1 MSSWMT
7 ADYFAGEQRLCL
19 PSQRAPSFV
28 AISFLRELFFDIFV
42 AIVPTL
48 IFFFFAPFNFHRLR
62 KQPIKVVPNYR
73 GICKLFI
80 AVVLAFLNLTTLV
93 LEIKTGSHPPYLYS
107 AAGSF
112 AAGLIIPYLS
122 FINHSRSQRPFDLLN
137 GVLTLSLSRD
147 LLQVL
152 LLRYIDQ
159 CRISIPSEATIIAK
173 IVLLILELQSK
184 RSILREPWQGLSFEE
199 TESNFSQSFFWWVNS
214 LLRRGRYELFEVEDL
229 PPLPRD
235 LSSQL
240 LREKMKHYWEIRSKP
255 ERRFELALALM
266 KCTFW
271 ENIRVVPFMLAAM
284 CLQYAQPVL
293 ISQLIRFVSVP
304 HPDQRDLRGYGLI
317 LLTFKIYVGLAVLKG
332 RRDIAQRRVTTVS
345 KGSLMSLI
353 HHKSLISGNDSNH
366 SAITL
371 IGNDVEDVQR
381 AMQWFHVI
389 WSSIISFGVGLYLLS
404 FQLGWASVVPV
415 ILVFITSQGGKYVSK
430 NFVSKQRAWSDATQT
445 RISLIRTVLGH
456 LKSIKMGGYS
466 QKIEEKIQEARKT
479 ELNAGLTT
487 YWLDVLLAGCASF
500 LNVVGPA
507 ITLGVYTVVAK
518 YTGNPPLDTERVF
531 TSFGLIQ
538 MVTLPVN
545 SMLFIIPNFIAAI
558 AGFDRI
564 QKFLLEPTHEN
575 KHLDLTHQTVI
586 DQEPVD
592 LLNQDLADITNPS
605 GGGGGGGGYAIKF
618 QDVSVR
624 FDTEDRPVLN
634 KIDFEIEAGWIV
646 MIKGITGSG
655 KTTLART
662 IIGDLQPESGSIS
675 TSSRKMAFCS
685 QSPWLPN
692 GTIRDLIAGP
702 PASKIT
708 DEKWYQRV
716 LFACDLEDDLAQLPN
731 GDETLVGGTSL
742 SGGQKQ
748 RVAVA
753 RAIYSRLDILVLDDV
768 FSALDAR
775 TANRVAQRLIGPS
788 GLLRELKKTV
798 VLITHSNTDG
808 SISQKGTWSQLK
820 SEDSPTDTETE
831 EESSLQNSSDVAQEE
846 KPIEDSSLATSKPKR
861 SMDSVRQIG
870 DSAIYQY
877 YIKAIGASRIMATI
891 AILMSAAVFTML
903 IQNWLR
909 LWTANVDKNGD
920 QRTWFYLIIYLLLA
934 LGHWLSL
941 TGMATVS
948 LLVVPTSGQNLHNN
962 LIRTVINAPLSF
974 ITSTD
979 MVATTLSRFSQDM
992 KQVDRQLPGQI
1003 AALGSQI
1010 FKLIAQV
1017 LLLFMAQAYF
1027 LLTLPFLIIIVYV
1040 IQKIYLFTS
1049 RQLRWLSMEA
1059 NSLPN
1064 TNFLETVHGITTI
1077 RAFGWENEY
1086 ALDNSKAID
1095 TSQVPSYTLLAIEQW
1110 LTLVLDLIVAAV
1122 AVFNVVL
1129 IVTQSDNGSISA
1141 GQVGIIMNVILS
1153 VNIVLFVAVQS
1164 WANFDASLG
1173 VISRIKGFSSTVLP
1187 EPQSEET
1194 ISPSDSWPAKGAVEF
1209 ENVVADYSTAS
1220 DTDSESTV
1228 STYHAINHIS
1238 LKLTPGQKI
1247 GICGRTGSGKSSL
1260 LLSILRLIDP
1270 MTGSITIDGLDLT
1283 AVSRETLRSRI
1294 ITIPQDLFIIT
1305 SDSIHDNLDILKNN
1319 SSEEVLIA
1327 LEKVHLRSLLDT
1339 RAAYK
1344 GFTPEQYL
1352 DVRMEDWTLSQGQ
1365 MQLFSL
1371 ARALLLR
1378 SSRGRLVL
1386 LDEATGN
1393 VDQET
1398 DKWVQQIVREEFQGY
1413 TTIVVAHRLETI
1425 ADADSIVVMNQGKV
1439 VETGSFNELWQKED
1453 SFFRSIF
1460 DSNGP

>member
-1 MSSWMT
+1 MM
-7 ADYFAGEQRLCL
+7 
-19 PSQRAPSFV
+19 
-28 AISFLRELFFDIFV
+28 
-42 AIVPTL
+42 
-48 IFFFFAPFNFHRLR
+48 
-62 KQPIKVVPNYR
+62 
-73 GICKLFI
+73 
-80 AVVLAFLNLTTLV
+80 
-93 LEIKTGSHPPYLYS
+93 
-107 AAGSF
+107 
-112 AAGLIIPYLS
+112 
-122 FINHSRSQRPFDLLN
+122 
-137 GVLTLSLSRD
+137 
-147 LLQVL
+147 
-152 LLRYIDQ
+152 
-159 CRISIPSEATIIAK
+159 
-173 IVLLILELQSK
+173 
-184 RSILREPWQGLSFEE
+184 
-199 TESNFSQSFFWWVNS
+199 
-214 LLRRGRYELFEVEDL
+214 
-229 PPLPRD
+229 
-235 LSSQL
+235 
-240 LREKMKHYWEIRSKP
+240 
-255 ERRFELALALM
+255 
-266 KCTFW
+266 
-271 ENIRVVPFMLAAM
+271 
-284 CLQYAQPVL
+284 
-293 ISQLIRFVSVP
+293 
-304 HPDQRDLRGYGLI
+304 
-317 LLTFKIYVGLAVLKG
+317 
-332 RRDIAQRRVTTVS
+332 
-345 KGSLMSLI
+345 
-353 HHKSLISGNDSNH
+353 
-366 SAITL
+366 
-371 IGNDVEDVQR
+371 
-381 AMQWFHVI
+381 
-389 WSSIISFGVGLYLLS
+389 
-404 FQLGWASVVPV
+404 
-415 ILVFITSQGGKYVSK
+415 
-430 NFVSKQRAWSDATQT
+430 
-445 RISLIRTVLGH
+445 
-456 LKSIKMGGYS
+456 GYS
-466 QKIEEKIQEARKT
+466 QSIEDKVQEARKK
-479 ELNAGLTT
+479 ELNAGLST

-507 ITLGVYTVVAK
+507 ITLGIYTVVAK
-518 YTGNPPLDTERVF
+518 YTGNPPLNTERVF

-545 SMLFIIPNFIAAI
+545 SILFIVPNFIGAI

-575 KHLDLTHQTVI
+575 RHLDLTHQTGI
-586 DQEPVD
+586 NPELVD
-592 LLNQDLADITNPS
+592 LLNQDLTDIANHS
-605 GGGGGGGGYAIKF
+605 RGGYAIKF

-624 FDTEDRPVLN
+624 FDTEDRPVLK
-634 KIDFEIEAGWIV
+634 KINFEIEAGWVV

-675 TSSRKMAFCS
+675 IFSRKMAFCS

-702 PASKIT
+702 PGSKIT
-708 DEKWYQRV
+708 DEKWYQKV
-716 LFACDLEDDLAQLPN
+716 LFACDLDDDLAQLPN
-731 GDETLVGGTSL
+731 GDKTFVGGTSL

-748 RVAVA
+748 RVTVA
-753 RAIYSRLDILVLDDV
+753 RAIYSQLDILVLDDV

-775 TANRVAQRLIGPS
+775 TAHLVAQRLIGPS

-798 VLITHSNTDG
+798 VLITHSTQFLSLSDLIFTLDTEG
-808 SISQKGTWSQLK
+808 SISQKGTWGQLK
-820 SEDSPTDTETE
+820 SQDLSVATETE
-831 EESSLQNSSDVAQEE
+831 EETTLENSTDLTQEE
-846 KPIEDSSLATSKPKR
+846 KPIIDSSLENSKPKR
-861 SMDSVRQIG
+861 SLNSVRQIG
-870 DSAIYQY
+870 DCAIYQY

-891 AILMSAAVFTML
+891 TILMSAAVFTML

-920 QRTWFYLIIYLLLA
+920 QRTWFYLIIYLILA

-941 TGMATVS
+941 TGTATVS
-948 LLVVPTSGQNLHNN
+948 LLVVPTSGQKLHNQ

-1003 AALGSQI
+1003 AALGSQV
-1010 FKLIAQV
+1010 FKLIAQII
-1017 LLLFMAQAYF
+1017 LLFMAQAYF
-1027 LLTLPFLIIIVYV
+1027 LFTIPFLAAIVYV

-1064 TNFLETVHGITTI
+1064 TNFLDTVHGITTI

-1095 TSQVPSYTLLAIEQW
+1095 ISQVPSYTLLAIEQW

-1122 AVFNVVL
+1122 AIFNVTL
-1129 IVTQSDNGSISA
+1129 IVTQSDTGSISA

-1153 VNIVLFVAVQS
+1153 INIVLFVAVQS

-1173 VISRIKGFSSTVLP
+1173 VISRIKTFTSTVLP

-1194 ISPSDSWPAKGAVEF
+1194 ILPADSWPANGAVEF
-1209 ENVVADYSTAS
+1209 ENVVADYSVKTDA
-1220 DTDSESTV
+1220 DSESTT

-1238 LKLTPGQKI
+1238 LNLIPGQKI

-1270 MTGSITIDGLDLT
+1270 STGFIKIDGLDLT
-1283 AVSRETLRSRI
+1283 TVSRETLRSRI
-1294 ITIPQDLFIIT
+1294 ITIPQDLFIMA
-1305 SDSIHDNLDILKNN
+1305 SDSIRDNLDILKN
-1319 SSEEVLIA
+1319 SSSKEILTA

-1344 GFTPEQYL
+1344 GFSPEQYL

-1398 DKWVQQIVREEFQGY
+1398 DKWVQQIVRDEFQGY

-1425 ADADSIVVMNQGKV
+1425 SDADSIVVMNQGKI
-1439 VETGSFNELWQKED
+1439 VETGSFNDLWQKED

-1460 DSNGP
+1460 DSNGS